1 MPKANHILDD
11 RVQKNLVIAQGQRKY
26 NTASLLRS
34 YELPTRK
41 ALAAAPV
48 KK

>member
-1 MPKANHILDD
+1 MPKAAHILDD
-11 RVQKNLVIAQGQRKY
+11 RAQNNLVIAQGARKY

-41 ALAAAPV
+41 ALEAAPV

>member
-1 MPKANHILDD
+1 MPKAAHIIDD
-11 RVQKNLVIAQGQRKY
+11 RSQKNLVIAQGARKY

-41 ALAAAPV
+41 ALVAGKV
-48 KK
+48 KD